1 MISWLIL
8 WGINTAALMA
18 LPYFFSGIHFTGW
31 QSALV
36 AAAILGLL
44 NTVIKPIVSILTLPL
59 QIISLGLF
67 TFVINAA
74 FMLLVSRF
82 TQGFNI
88 DSFGTAFFASIVYS
102 LISWAG
108 ASVLMPAFKKD

>member
-1 MISWLIL
+1 MIKWLIL
-8 WGINTAALMA
+8 WGINTAALLA
-18 LPYFFSGIHFTGW
+18 LPYFFNGIHFTGW

-36 AAAILGLL
+36 AAAVLGLL
-44 NTVIKPIVSILTLPL
+44 NTIIKPIVTILTLPL
-59 QIISLGLF
+59 QIITLGLF
-67 TFVINAA
+67 TFVINAV

-82 TQGFNI
+82 TQGFTI
-88 DSFGTAFFASIVYS
+88 DTFGTAFFASIVFS